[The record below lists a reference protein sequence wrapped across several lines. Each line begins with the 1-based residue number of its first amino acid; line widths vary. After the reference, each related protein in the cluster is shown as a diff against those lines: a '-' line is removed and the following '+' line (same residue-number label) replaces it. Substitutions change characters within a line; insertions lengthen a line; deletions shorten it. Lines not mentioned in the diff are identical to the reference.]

1 MYVSDCSFILYF
13 GILSNRKPKLP
24 IEMEFRPADEEP
36 TDKEPAAEGDSME
49 WDPQKLL
56 EHAEMMTRLKE
67 KIYEKAKV
75 NIDEAQRKDKLYYDR
90 KHSDPKEF
98 SPDTLVLLKNSQRE
112 SKKGDKMKSRWLGP
126 YLIHE
131 VLGKGVY
138 RLSNPETGV
147 VLKTAV
153 NQCRLKLYNEPPSRP
168 SPEKPPSK
176 KRKVWCW

>member
-1 MYVSDCSFILYF
+1 MYVSDCSYF

-75 NIDEAQRKDKLYYDR
+75 NIDEAQRKDKLYYD
-90 KHSDPKEF
+90 
-98 SPDTLVLLKNSQRE
+98 
-112 SKKGDKMKSRWLGP
+112 
-126 YLIHE
+126 
-131 VLGKGVY
+131 
-138 RLSNPETGV
+138 
-147 VLKTAV
+147 
-153 NQCRLKLYNEPPSRP
+153 
-168 SPEKPPSK
+168 
-176 KRKVWCW
+176 